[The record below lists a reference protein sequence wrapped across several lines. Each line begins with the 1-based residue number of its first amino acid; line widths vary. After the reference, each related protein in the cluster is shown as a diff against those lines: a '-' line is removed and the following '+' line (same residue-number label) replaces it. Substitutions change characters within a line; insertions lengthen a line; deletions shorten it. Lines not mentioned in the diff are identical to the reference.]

1 MLLSISEMGNF
12 IRFVII
18 EIFVLVPSWAK
29 KKKNQSVFTES

>member
-29 KKKNQSVFTES
+29 KKNQSVFTES